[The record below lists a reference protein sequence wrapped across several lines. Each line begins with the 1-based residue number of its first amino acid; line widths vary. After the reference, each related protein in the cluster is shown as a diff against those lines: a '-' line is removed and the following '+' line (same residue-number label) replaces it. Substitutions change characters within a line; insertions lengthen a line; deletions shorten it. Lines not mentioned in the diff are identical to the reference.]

1 MATRTAV
8 GGSSVSKRMVA
19 VVIAILAAVLLAV
32 VAGYAFNALSPAI
45 ATSSG
50 AANSGNPMQR
60 LHEGPWTVDGAAS
73 SGSAAGKS
81 GGRFG
86 GPQP

>member
-1 MATRTAV
+1 
-8 GGSSVSKRMVA
+8 MVA
-19 VVIAILAAVLLAV
+19 VVVAILAAVLLAG

-73 SGSAAGKS
+73 GSAAGKTS
-81 GGRFG
+81 GRFG